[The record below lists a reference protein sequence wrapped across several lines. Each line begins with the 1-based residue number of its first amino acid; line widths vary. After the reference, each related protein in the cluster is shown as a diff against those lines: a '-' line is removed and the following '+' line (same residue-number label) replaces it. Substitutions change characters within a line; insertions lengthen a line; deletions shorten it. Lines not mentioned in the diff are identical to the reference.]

1 MTYIFDR
8 VYKRDQNIVRA
19 KVGDAIS
26 QAGVNAGVRN
36 TQGTGKKLPGGEIV
50 LFRNKSRDNDGNV
63 VNQQ

>member
-1 MTYIFDR
+1 MDPLIFDR

-36 TQGTGKKLPGGEIV
+36 TQGTGKKLPGGKLYCSGIN
-50 LFRNKSRDNDGNV
+50 LATTMATL
-63 VNQQ
+63 